1 MYLAGV
7 WAQGSGG
14 PSRQTTGVRRKD
26 KSKRQDTPGRTRIG
40 EVGVISLAQEA
51 HFHS

>member
-7 WAQGSGG
+7 GAQGSGE

-26 KSKRQDTPGRTRIG
+26 KSKRHGTPGRTRIG
-40 EVGVISLAQEA
+40 EVGVFSLAQKA